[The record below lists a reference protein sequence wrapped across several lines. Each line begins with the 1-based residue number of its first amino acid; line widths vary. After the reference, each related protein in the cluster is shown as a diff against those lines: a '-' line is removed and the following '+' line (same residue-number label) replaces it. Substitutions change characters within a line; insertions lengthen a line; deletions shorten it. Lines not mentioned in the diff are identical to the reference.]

1 MRERSAPTAGT
12 DGAQGDTRTVVAPKK
27 KSTCAPVARKR
38 VPPARLH
45 KTPTTRGELFYLADA
60 LGAVF
65 ASLLDGASSAEN
77 ALARRRISGAAQRL
91 LDDVTM
97 AVADASGLGS
107 LDPSFHAACGHSAG
121 EWAEILDRAIAANL
135 DDSKGARAERVLDHL
150 RTRFED
156 ITVDAPPGWDTPEAR
171 SAFGVY
177 FNDWPTEKLRRMARA
192 IGFAANS
199 GDERLRVLVGFRDTP
214 GGAWSCSDTCWR
226 DKETAQAVWALG
238 HRFLLRKKGQ
248 KGRISV
254 ERLYVELLVLAGATK
269 NAAAELESLK
279 KLLQRHRQK
288 PSKK

>member
-1 MRERSAPTAGT
+1 M
-12 DGAQGDTRTVVAPKK
+12 APKK
-27 KSTCAPVARKR
+27 KSTRAPVARKR

-60 LGAVF
+60 LGSVF
-65 ASLLDGASSAEN
+65 GHLLADPSAEN
-77 ALARRRISGAAQRL
+77 ALVRWHILGAARHL

-107 LDPSFHAACGHSAG
+107 LDPYLEAAYGHSAG
-121 EWAEILDRAIAANL
+121 EWAEILDRAIAANR
-135 DDSKGARAERVLDHL
+135 DDSKGARAERVLDYL

-171 SAFGVY
+171 SAFGIY
-177 FNDWPTEKLRRMARA
+177 FRDWPTEKLRRMASA
-192 IGFAANS
+192 IVYAANF
-199 GDERLRVLVGFRDTP
+199 GDERLSVLVGLRDTSEGGEWP
-214 GGAWSCSDTCWR
+214 GTRWR